1 MEYQDELSKIHWNT
15 PLEEKEMYAL
25 TYKMFDIEHSN
36 KKGASLHY
44 ELRARELADGIL
56 TALAH
61 DDKIDVELSDV
72 NTMYINACN
81 EANDLRLLL
90 SGDLQLANRH
100 NDSFLQ
106 ERLQSCFSD
115 FMTADKEVSDKTFK
129 VLKKSLQK
137 ALSKGFVYEKSDKDF
152 EECFD
157 KNSEKTLPY
166 TLNFSTLDGFD
177 ACVRN
182 FIVAQL
188 KDKVREGVA
197 LSIDSFKGN
206 SPSSMAKY
214 LFSGKAMENIFLE
227 NLELHI
233 KSGDIK
239 AKTDAERIV
248 EMSKIRDEALLH
260 MAERRAAYLLGKTP
274 FYLEQANFHR
284 SNIVQ
289 WPEVTELC
297 KELREKPY
305 TREPAILQGR
315 NPANSSESMYIR
327 KARKYIY
334 DNFIDKPNLC
344 NKANR
349 VLYRALHNFKDYHMN
364 IAKDYLTW
372 QANRIQPE
380 ELVKFCEF
388 VRDHCF
394 DRHHEFDRVRLP
406 ESPEEIKKREL
417 EEHYRKQK
425 EKMEKDF
432 EEMRRRAHW
441 ALVEKRNKELNSSR
455 KKDGFKKRKDAGKDD
470 DLSR

>member
-129 VLKKSLQK
+129 ALKKSLQK
-137 ALSKGFVYEKSDKDF
+137 ALSKGFVYEKNDKDF
-152 EECFD
+152 EDCFD
-157 KNSEKTLPY
+157 KNNEKTLPY

-188 KDKVREGVA
+188 KDKVRENVA
-197 LSIDSFKGN
+197 LSMDSFQSN
-206 SPSSMAKY
+206 SPASMAKY
-214 LFSGKAMENIFLE
+214 LFSGKAAENIFLE
-227 NLELHI
+227 NLEMHI

-248 EMSKIRDEALLH
+248 EMAKIRDEALLH

-284 SNIVQ
+284 SSVVQ
-289 WPEVTELC
+289 WTEVTELC

-315 NPANSSESMYIR
+315 NPGNSSESMYIR
-327 KARKYIY
+327 KARKYVY
-334 DNFIDKPNLC
+334 DNFIDKLILC

-349 VLYRALHNFKDYHMN
+349 VLYRALHNFKDFHMN

-417 EEHYRKQK
+417 EENYRKQK

-441 ALVEKRNKELNSSR
+441 ALVEKRNKEVNSSR
-455 KKDGFKKRKDAGKDD
+455 KQDGFKKRKDAGKDD
-470 DLSR
+470 DFSR